1 MTIQN
6 FKNSLA
12 GGGARANLFRVR
24 GTFPSGAAGA
34 LGTALGAAAGAAGG
48 DLGNVIGAANNLI
61 GGGGPSR
68 QVEFLCKSASLPP
81 STLGVV
87 EVPYRGRM
95 LKYAG
100 DRTFPEWT
108 LTILNDTDF
117 QIRNALESWSDLI
130 NSHEENVGP
139 TSKNLYTQ
147 RWEIDQLD
155 RSGAILKSYSFE
167 GCWPS
172 EIGQIDVSF
181 DSNDQIEEY
190 TVSLQYDYWTSNST
204 T

>member
-6 FKNSLA
+6 FKNALA

-34 LGTALGAAAGAAGG
+34 LGTALGAVGGAVGG
-48 DLGNVIGAANNLI
+48 DIGNLIGAANNLT

-68 QVEFLCKSASLPP
+68 QVEFLCKSASLPS
-81 STLGVV
+81 STLGTV
-87 EVPYRGRM
+87 EVPYRGRSI
-95 LKYAG
+95 KYAG
-100 DRTFPEWT
+100 DRTFPEWSI
-108 LTILNDTDF
+108 TIINDTDF
-117 QIRNALESWSDLI
+117 QLRNAFELWSDLI

-147 RWEIDQLD
+147 RWQIDQLSRD
-155 RSGAILKSYSFE
+155 GSILKTYEFE

-190 TVSLQYDYWTSNST
+190 TVSLQYDYWTSNT
-204 T
+204 TT